1 MQDFNVTEGEAIIT
15 SDIDNL
21 LQSINILFET
31 SYDELVGN
39 ITFGTDYGQYLYDL
53 RADGDSITQQ
63 VLKDLYTLD
72 LKGFTPEVQTYILQ
86 GTEQDIILIEINLID
101 TNKQEKYTKVY
112 TIK

>member
-21 LQSINILFET
+21 LQSINVLFET
-31 SYDELVGN
+31 YPDELIGN
-39 ITFGTDYGQYLYDL
+39 LSFGTDYGQYLYDL
-53 RADGDSITQQ
+53 RADGESISYQ
-63 VLKDLYTLD
+63 VLKDLHTLD

-86 GTEQDIILIEINLID
+86 GTEQDIILIEINLIN
-101 TNKQEKYTKVY
+101 TQKQEKYSKVY